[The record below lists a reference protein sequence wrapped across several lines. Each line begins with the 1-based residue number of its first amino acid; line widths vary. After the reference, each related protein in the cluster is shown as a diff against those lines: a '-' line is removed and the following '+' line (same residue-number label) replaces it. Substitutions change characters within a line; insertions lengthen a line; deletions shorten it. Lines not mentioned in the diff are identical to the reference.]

1 MFDSIKRILHLGW
14 KAFAREKGI
23 MVATV
28 FVLFLVI
35 SLIGSLFLLRDMGN
49 FLVASIQE
57 RIDISIYFKDT
68 ASEDDILTIKK
79 QIIEFPEI
87 KKVVYVSQDKALN
100 NFVED
105 HKDDFNLMGS
115 IEELGVNPF
124 LASLNIQ
131 AWKPSQYESVY
142 AFLTTLEADEI
153 INKIDYF
160 QRESVIQKICSWSS
174 TLSQAGIYVVII
186 LFLIAIIVTLNTV
199 RLSIYN
205 SKKEIEIQRLVGAS
219 DWFIRGPFLI
229 QGLLCGS
236 VASSISFLGLGFV
249 CWFFSARVM
258 NLFLDFNIFELFMDR
273 FWVLALIQLV
283 VGVGL
288 GVIASHIAVRR
299 YLKV

>member
-1 MFDSIKRILHLGW
+1 MFNSIKRIFNLGW
-14 KAFAREKGI
+14 KSFVREKGI

-35 SLIGSLFLLRDMGN
+35 SLIGSLFLLRDMGE
-49 FLVASIQE
+49 FLISSIQE
-57 RIDISIYFKDT
+57 RIDISIYFKD
-68 ASEDDILTIKK
+68 AVSEDSILTIKK
-79 QIIEFPEI
+79 EIIEFPEI

-100 NFVED
+100 NFVDD
-105 HKDDFNLMGS
+105 HKDDFSLMGS

-124 LASLNIQ
+124 LASLNVQ

-142 AFLTTLEADEI
+142 AFLTTLETGEA

-174 TLSQAGIYVVII
+174 TLSQAGLYVVTI

-205 SKKEIEIQRLVGAS
+205 SKKEIEIQKLVGAS

-229 QGLLCGS
+229 QGLLCGIT
-236 VASSISFLGLGFV
+236 ASLISFLCLGLV
-249 CWFFSARVM
+249 CWFFSARIM
-258 NLFLDFNIFELFMDR
+258 SLFLDFNILDLFISR
-273 FWVLALIQLV
+273 FWVLALIQFI

-288 GVIASHIAVRR
+288 GVISSHIAVKR

>member
-1 MFDSIKRILHLGW
+1 MFNSIKRIFNLGW
-14 KAFAREKGI
+14 KSFVREKGI

-35 SLIGSLFLLRDMGN
+35 SLIGSLFLLRDMGE
-49 FLVASIQE
+49 FLISSIQE
-57 RIDISIYFKDT
+57 RIDISIYFKD
-68 ASEDDILTIKK
+68 AVSEDSILTIKK
-79 QIIEFPEI
+79 EIIEFPEI

-100 NFVED
+100 NFVDD
-105 HKDDFNLMGS
+105 HKDDFSLMGS

-124 LASLNIQ
+124 LASLNVQ
-131 AWKPSQYESVY
+131 AWKPSQYASVY
-142 AFLTTLEADEI
+142 AFLTTPETGEA

-174 TLSQAGIYVVII
+174 TLSQAGLYVVII

-205 SKKEIEIQRLVGAS
+205 SKKEIEIQKLVGAS

-229 QGLLCGS
+229 QGLLCGIT
-236 VASSISFLGLGFV
+236 ASLISFLCLGLV
-249 CWFFSARVM
+249 CWFFSARIM
-258 NLFLDFNIFELFMDR
+258 SLFLDFNILDLFISR
-273 FWVLALIQLV
+273 FWVLALIQFI

-288 GVIASHIAVRR
+288 GVISSHIAVKR